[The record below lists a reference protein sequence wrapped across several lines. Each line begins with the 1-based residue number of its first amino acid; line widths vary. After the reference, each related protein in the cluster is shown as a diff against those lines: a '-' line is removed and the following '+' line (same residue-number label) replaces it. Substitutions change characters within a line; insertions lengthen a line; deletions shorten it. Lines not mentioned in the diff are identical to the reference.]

1 MNKDDV
7 LDRIYQG
14 IAWLTSFMHGL
25 LGLTQSGNLRW
36 YAMAIATGA
45 VIFMG
50 MTAPVAIAMALPPQV
65 PGLCKAKEAMHEAQ

>member
-1 MNKDDV
+1 MNKGDV

-45 VIFMG
+45 VIFIG
-50 MTAPVAIAMALPPQV
+50 MVIL
-65 PGLCKAKEAMHEAQ
+65 L